1 MGNILT
7 AKAIEYKG
15 KRKRNRPSVR
25 SDLFFPGAL
34 VAQFI
39 FLRRVAAAGGPS
51 VPVIWSH
58 EGDWLVMTFFFF
70 FLSLF
75 PEVLCPVI
83 TTSSSLDCPLQALL
97 LGGN

>member
-15 KRKRNRPSVR
+15 KRKRNTQCEVR
-25 SDLFFPGAL
+25 FVLPWCTGSPVYLERL
-34 VAQFI
+34 
-39 FLRRVAAAGGPS
+39 VAAAGGPS

-58 EGDWLVMTFFFF
+58 EGDWLVMAFFF

-75 PEVLCPVI
+75 PEGLCPVI

-97 LGGN
+97 LRGN